1 MVFVVNIEGFGMKIL
16 FCPFMLFL
24 ISTMISAAQ
33 GPEIP
38 SDTPPPAVVEGSDS
52 ETAGNDQSLAAQRE
66 GLRDPFWP
74 VGYSPRSEKREEET
88 KAIEEEQA
96 DLAADEELWNTLQ
109 KKLRIAGVAVVGDKK
124 MATINNRLVEEG
136 GIVGIRHEN
145 REFRWKIS
153 EITDS
158 RRVRFTRLDI
168 IPRP

>member
-1 MVFVVNIEGFGMKIL
+1 MKL
-16 FCPFMLFL
+16 FMCPLLFFSVL
-24 ISTMISAAQ
+24 TTALFSQAPA
-33 GPEIP
+33 G
-38 SDTPPPAVVEGSDS
+38 DGNTPPDISPSVVESSDE
-52 ETAGNDQSLAAQRE
+52 ETAEAESGRPALHE

-74 VGYSPRSEKREEET
+74 VGFSPKAEAKEEAT
-88 KAIEEEQA
+88 QAIEDEKA

-109 KKLRIAGVAVVGDKK
+109 KRLRVAGVAVVGDKK

-136 GIVGIRHEN
+136 GVVGIRHEN

-168 IPRP
+168 VPLP